1 MIVQQRK
8 GLTLVELLVTLGVVL
23 ALTALVL
30 PSVKTL
36 LVDRKS
42 TQSAT
47 IVRNFIE
54 AARARAVGNNNSVS
68 VVLERVSSLP
78 LDLNGDGLL
87 NASDLIGAGTAAD
100 PRRFQSATALDPV
113 VGAVPLD
120 TNFSAYNMCVRLSMA
135 ERPRPRASTMSG
147 NWSDVDECTILDLRS
162 ASNSD
167 YLLAANYPG
176 AGAHPIAGRVYC
188 VISAPTSRLPVF
200 RSVLTND
207 LEILAGNEI
216 SFSGAMGRYLITETA
231 EEIVAGTYRYWFTC
245 VGSSSADASDEL
257 SVPPL
262 TPFGSHK
269 TFVVHPKPRPI
280 VSQTVTLP
288 RGMCVDLS
296 LSGFGEIGN
305 LQPRDRRF
313 RFSSEW
319 LDPSTVPSPH
329 ELRPI
334 YLEFGTDGS
343 LKTVWANG
351 RGTQRAAHV
360 PCQAMSD
367 VYLHVGKTDQVRLA
381 ELPLADGSESAP
393 QNLTDTSGYIVRVSA
408 TSGSIVCAPAAAY
421 TTQSELT
428 GIAPTSVGNILSLT
442 RLGTLGQPLTGQ

>member
-1 MIVQQRK
+1 MIVQHRK

-36 LVDRKS
+36 LVDRKA

-54 AARARAVGNNNSVS
+54 AARARAVGNNNAVS

-78 LDLNGDGLL
+78 LDVNGDGLL
-87 NASDLIGAGTAAD
+87 DANDLIGAGSAAD
-100 PRRFQSATALDPV
+100 PRRFQSATALDPLS
-113 VGAVPLD
+113 AAAPLD
-120 TNFSAYNMCVRLSMA
+120 TNFAAYNMCVRLSMA

-147 NWSDVDECTILDLRS
+147 NWTDVDECRILDLRS
-162 ASNSD
+162 PGSSDYTSASNF
-167 YLLAANYPG
+167 PG
-176 AGAHPIAGRVYC
+176 AGAHPVAGRVYC
-188 VISAPTSRLPVF
+188 VISAPTSRLPIF
-200 RSVLTND
+200 RSVLTTD

-216 SFSGAMGRYLITETA
+216 SFGGTVGRYLITETA

-262 TPFGSHK
+262 TPYGSYK

-280 VSQTVTLP
+280 VSQSVTLP

-329 ELRPI
+329 ELRPV
-334 YLEFGTDGS
+334 YLEFGSDGA

-351 RGTQRAAHV
+351 RGTQRQALV
-360 PCQAMSD
+360 PCQALSD
-367 VYLHVGKTDQVRLA
+367 VFLHVGKTDQVRLSEVPTA
-381 ELPLADGSESAP
+381 TGVESAP
-393 QNLTDTSGYIVRVSA
+393 QNLTDASSYVVKVSA

-428 GIAPTSVGNILSLT
+428 GIPPTSVGNILSLT